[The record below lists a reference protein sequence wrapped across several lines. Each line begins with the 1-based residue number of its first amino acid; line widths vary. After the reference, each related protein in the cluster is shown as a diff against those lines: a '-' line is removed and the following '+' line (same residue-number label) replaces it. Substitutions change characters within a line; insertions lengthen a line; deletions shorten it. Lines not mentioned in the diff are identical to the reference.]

1 MAVLPGS
8 ETGHVRRH
16 GEALAGRIQRVRAWA
31 ARHAF
36 VSAWTIFAAILSAVF
51 IWSGQAVPAAVTSGI
66 ALGLAISVAAYLF
79 TPIPRPISREGAI
92 LRLPGFRTLARLRHW
107 ANPFYVE
114 VVKLRSPYRPSYCES
129 ELASELLRFPW
140 FPVAPVHNFA
150 GWIDQR
156 SFVMK
161 RVTLWANGM
170 RPTASGELDDAG
182 PGTLIT
188 LRVAVPAPGAYFV
201 VIFLFLLLLLG
212 AIAIVG
218 GWGTPG
224 GKVAALIA
232 GLFALFVFG
241 FFAIAGSPV
250 PGPLV
255 SFFLTPQS
263 EADRYVA
270 FFSEVLGA
278 EVISRD

>member
-1 MAVLPGS
+1 
-8 ETGHVRRH
+8 
-16 GEALAGRIQRVRAWA
+16 
-31 ARHAF
+31 
-36 VSAWTIFAAILSAVF
+36 
-51 IWSGQAVPAAVTSGI
+51 
-66 ALGLAISVAAYLF
+66 
-79 TPIPRPISREGAI
+79 
-92 LRLPGFRTLARLRHW
+92 
-107 ANPFYVE
+107 
-114 VVKLRSPYRPSYCES
+114 
-129 ELASELLRFPW
+129 
-140 FPVAPVHNFA
+140 
-150 GWIDQR
+150 
-156 SFVMK
+156 MK

-201 VIFLFLLLLLG
+201 VTFVFLLLLLG
-212 AIAIVG
+212 TIAIVG

-224 GKVAALIA
+224 GQVAALIS